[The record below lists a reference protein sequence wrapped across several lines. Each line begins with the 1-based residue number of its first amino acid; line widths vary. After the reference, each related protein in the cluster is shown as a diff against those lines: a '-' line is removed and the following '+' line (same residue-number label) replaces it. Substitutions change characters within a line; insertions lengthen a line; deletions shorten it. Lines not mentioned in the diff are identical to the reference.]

1 MNVNEVIYFTE
12 KEEEVAS
19 LLVNLG
25 IKKTVAKVMIYLS
38 SKPESTTHDIERGTD
53 LRQPEVSLATAYLI
67 DKKWMVFKEIRGM
80 KKGRPAKTVRLA
92 KPLPEIFDTIEEQKK
107 NETRAK
113 LQIMTKLRTCAN
125 ECSAILPQ
133 VCKDKPVPGED
144 PQGLT
149 VSGHTSVKGTIPHEC
164 PTAITYGEM
173 IESVR

>member
-1 MNVNEVIYFTE
+1 MNVNKVIYFTE

-25 IKKTVAKVMIYLS
+25 IKKTVAKIMIYLC

-67 DKKWMVFKEIRGM
+67 NKKWMVCKEVKGM
-80 KKGRPAKTVRLA
+80 KTGRPAKTFRLA
-92 KPLPEIFDTIEEQKK
+92 KPLPEIFDNIEEQKK
-107 NETRAK
+107 NETRTK

-149 VSGHTSVKGTIPHEC
+149 VSGPRLCEGDNS
-164 PTAITYGEM
+164 
-173 IESVR
+173 S